1 MSELSSKIAYL
12 KGYAEG
18 LGAEF
23 KSDEGKIIEKL
34 IDIIEAMAQE
44 IADLEM
50 IVEENCDLI
59 DEIDDT
65 VLAIAEDFYGDD
77 DDDDDEYSDFD
88 DDDLFGDFDD
98 DFDDFT
104 DEDDEDDDEFSSDFF
119 EIQCPECNE
128 DFMINYDE
136 ITDEGEIN
144 CPHCK
149 KRVELEIDFEDGG
162 DDEWSF

>member
-50 IVEENCDLI
+50 IV
-59 DEIDDT
+59 
-65 VLAIAEDFYGDD
+65 
-77 DDDDDEYSDFD
+77 
-88 DDDLFGDFDD
+88 
-98 DFDDFT
+98 
-104 DEDDEDDDEFSSDFF
+104 
-119 EIQCPECNE
+119 
-128 DFMINYDE
+128 
-136 ITDEGEIN
+136 
-144 CPHCK
+144 
-149 KRVELEIDFEDGG
+149 
-162 DDEWSF
+162 